1 MMNKK
6 IKTFLFI
13 LSLVLYSPLANAW
26 IVMKLS
32 NMGEDIATFTTKVTK
47 NAQKQLDNVASLTV
61 VKQIGKGVQESK
73 AWLET
78 NSQNFK
84 KFSAGVQKQID
95 AAKQAASEVQKTY
108 QQNIGNYTTLYND
121 LNSLNEERKK
131 LTDKIEETK
140 QSLSNEI
147 DAIETMATGKIEAYQ
162 ENIANLNQMIAEQ
175 PETKEEYEQ
184 QKAMIEELIK
194 AEQKNV
200 QTLIANKKQEFE
212 TLISEYSTQLKS
224 LGAKLDKVKADLEL
238 IAGLSGEEKS
248 AEESLTQT
256 AETYFLKFDETET
269 PQRQEEIRINRL
281 LERRRSIIDA
291 YSQSLK
297 YIPELSA
304 MNYDAESLGYNAAA
318 FDTIGG
324 AWGASANMQIQNLK
338 ALSNYAH
345 LLIYDIKRQTAIEVA
360 NLKFYKLEKNLD
372 DIGKFNIDDYI
383 WNK

>member
-6 IKTFLFI
+6 IKIFLFI
-13 LSLVLYSPLANAW
+13 LSLVLYSPSSNAW

>member
-6 IKTFLFI
+6 IKKFLFI

>member
-1 MMNKK
+1 MNKK
-6 IKTFLFI
+6 FKLFLFI
-13 LSLVLYSPLANAW
+13 LSFVIYSPPSKAW

-47 NAQKQLDNVASLTV
+47 NAQKQVDNVASLTV
-61 VKQIGKGVQESK
+61 IKQIGKGVQESK

-84 KFSAGVQKQID
+84 KFSAGVQEQID
-95 AAKQAASEVQKTY
+95 AAKQVVSETQA
-108 QQNIGNYTTLYND
+108 IGNYTTLYND
-121 LNSLNEERKK
+121 LKSLNEERQN

-140 QSLSNEI
+140 QRMSAEI
-147 DAIETMATGKIEAYQ
+147 EAIETMATGKIEAYQ
-162 ENIANLNQMIAEQ
+162 KNIDNLNQMIAEQ
-175 PETKEEYEQ
+175 PEKKEEYEQ
-184 QKAMIEELIK
+184 QKAKIEEQIK
-194 AEQKNV
+194 AEQESV
-200 QTLIANKKQEFE
+200 QNQIANKKQEFE

-238 IAGLSGEEKS
+238 IAGLSGEERPS
-248 AEESLTQT
+248 EESLTQT

-304 MNYDAESLGYNAAA
+304 MNYDAESLGYNAAT

-338 ALSNYAH
+338 ALSSYAH
-345 LLIYDIKRQTAIEVA
+345 LLVYDIKRQTAIEVA
-360 NLKFYKLEKNLD
+360 NLKFYKLEKDLEN
-372 DIGKFNIDDYI
+372 IGKFNIDDYI

>member
-6 IKTFLFI
+6 IKIFLFI
-13 LSLVLYSPLANAW
+13 LSLVLYSPSSNAW

-162 ENIANLNQMIAEQ
+162 ENIANLNQMIAEHIAQ
-175 PETKEEYEQ
+175 LKEQLKTASKDE
-184 QKAMIEELIK
+184 AANIK
-194 AEQKNV
+194 AQIK
-200 QTLIANKKQEFE
+200 
-212 TLISEYSTQLKS
+212 
-224 LGAKLDKVKADLEL
+224 
-238 IAGLSGEEKS
+238 
-248 AEESLTQT
+248 T